1 MSHPP
6 RPRALSRAGT
16 GTNHCKDREQMNMTQ
31 CLRILVTAFVAVI
44 VPAAMAAETAEIRVT
59 ATVINTCKITETQD
73 ISFGSLDPAAAAD
86 AAAEGFVSFKCTKN
100 ADYTLSADNGANWDA
115 KAGKRRMK
123 GADTNFLPY
132 SLAQATFTGKGAG
145 FSTPIRVALR
155 ASLSGADYRDLPAD
169 AYADTLRVTIN
180 P

>member
-1 MSHPP
+1 MDITL
-6 RPRALSRAGT
+6 R
-16 GTNHCKDREQMNMTQ
+16 
-31 CLRILVTAFVAVI
+31 LRILVAAFAAAI
-44 VPAAMAAETAEIRVT
+44 VPAAMAAESAEIRVT

-73 ISFGSLDPAAAAD
+73 ISFGSLDPAAAGD
-86 AAAEGFVSFKCTKN
+86 ATAEGFISFKCTKN

-123 GADTNFLPY
+123 GADTDFLPY
-132 SLAQATFTGKGAG
+132 SLAQVAFTGKGAG

-155 ASLSGADYRDLPAD
+155 ASLAGADYRDLPAA